1 MKFKITNYTNDKLI
15 LKTREKGEEI
25 NIMLETTEIYERD
38 RIHNVHIST
47 GKERITLYFQER
59 YERIGYSYIHIPID
73 KLIDIKIER

>member
-25 NIMLETTEIYERD
+25 NIMLEKTEIYERD
-38 RIHNVHIST
+38 SIHNVHIST

-59 YERIGYSYIHIPID
+59 YERISYSYIHIPND